1 MTKQTLTTVV
11 SPTAEPN
18 ATWNFWV
25 NVLDIVFFTLG
36 ASIVARDT
44 VMPALVSKLTDSKM
58 ALGLIPAI
66 SSLGFYLPQLF
77 IANLSERMRYKKPF
91 VMWIGGLV
99 ERLPF
104 LLIALAI
111 WFLGASS
118 PAITLTFFFLLL
130 VMTSFGSGIGTPAW
144 FDIIAKV
151 IPVQRRGFW
160 SGLSHGLGAL
170 IGAGGA
176 LYFGQVLD
184 RINFPLNFAI
194 LFTIAFAMLVISFI
208 GLALNREPPSTV
220 VKESIPLAR
229 YLSQLPEVLSRD
241 ANYRRF
247 LLSRTTVQLGTM
259 GVGFFMAYGL
269 SRFQIDGV
277 TVGRLTAAQVFTVAV
292 MNLVWGL
299 IGDRFGHKRV
309 LGAAAFAMALAA
321 LMAWASSS
329 LIWMAVTFAL
339 VGVYVAADGVSAL
352 NIILEFCA
360 EEDRPTYIGLTNTLL
375 APVLIIAP
383 LLGGWLAGTHWLFQ
397 SLLNRRLLRRNRR
410 SDDELLG
417 AGAEVSWEG
426 GGEGDKVTG

>member
-1 MTKQTLTTVV
+1 M
-11 SPTAEPN
+11 
-18 ATWNFWV
+18 
-25 NVLDIVFFTLG
+25 
-36 ASIVARDT
+36 
-44 VMPALVSKLTDSKM
+44 
-58 ALGLIPAI
+58 
-66 SSLGFYLPQLF
+66 
-77 IANLSERMRYKKPF
+77 
-91 VMWIGGLV
+91 
-99 ERLPF
+99 
-104 LLIALAI
+104 
-111 WFLGASS
+111 
-118 PAITLTFFFLLL
+118 
-130 VMTSFGSGIGTPAW
+130 
-144 FDIIAKV
+144 
-151 IPVQRRGFW
+151 
-160 SGLSHGLGAL
+160 
-170 IGAGGA
+170 
-176 LYFGQVLD
+176 LD

-383 LLGGWLAGTHWLFQ
+383 LLGGWLAGRIGYSNLFLIAAFFAAIGGLMM
-397 SLLNRRLLRRNRR
+397 SFWVREPRFH
-410 SDDELLG
+410 G
-417 AGAEVSWEG
+417 KV

>member
-1 MTKQTLTTVV
+1 MTEQTLPTTAI
-11 SPTAEPN
+11 STADSHTN
-18 ATWNFWV
+18 WNFWV

-44 VMPALVSKLTDSKM
+44 VMPALVSQLTDSKM

-66 SSLGFYLPQLF
+66 SALGFYLPQLF

-111 WFLGASS
+111 WFLGVSS
-118 PAITLTFFFLLL
+118 PGITLTLFFLLL
-130 VMTSFGSGIGTPAW
+130 VMTSLGSGIGTPAW

-151 IPVQRRGFW
+151 IPVQRRGYW
-160 SGLSHGLGAL
+160 SGLSHGIGAL
-170 IGAGGA
+170 IGASGA

-184 RINFPLNFAI
+184 RIEYPSNFAL
-194 LFTIAFAMLVISFI
+194 LFTIAFAMLVVSFV

-229 YLSQLPEVLSRD
+229 YLSQLPEVLRRD

-247 LLSRTTVQLGTM
+247 LVSRTITQLGTM

-269 SRFQIDGV
+269 ERFQIDGV
-277 TVGRLTAAQVFTVAV
+277 WVGRLTAAQVFTVAV

-299 IGDRFGHKRV
+299 VGDRFGHKRV
-309 LGAAAFAMALAA
+309 LGLAAFAMALAA
-321 LMAWASSS
+321 FIAWWSSS
-329 LIWMAVTFAL
+329 MLWLAITFSL
-339 VGVYVAADGVSAL
+339 VGVYIAADGVSAL

-375 APVLIIAP
+375 APVLILAP
-383 LLGGWLAGTHWLFQ
+383 LFGGWLAGWIGYANLFLIAAISAVVGG
-397 SLLNRRLLRRNRR
+397 SLMMIWVKEPRHMNGLEI
-410 SDDELLG
+410 D
-417 AGAEVSWEG
+417 
-426 GGEGDKVTG
+426 GEEI

>member
-1 MTKQTLTTVV
+1 
-11 SPTAEPN
+11 
-18 ATWNFWV
+18 
-25 NVLDIVFFTLG
+25 
-36 ASIVARDT
+36 
-44 VMPALVSKLTDSKM
+44 MPALVSKLTDSKM

-229 YLSQLPEVLSRD
+229 YHGSVGHDGRGLFYGLWLESLSD
-241 ANYRRF
+241 RRRYGGATDRGAG
-247 LLSRTTVQLGTM
+247 LYGGSDES
-259 GVGFFMAYGL
+259 GVGV
-269 SRFQIDGV
+269 D
-277 TVGRLTAAQVFTVAV
+277 
-292 MNLVWGL
+292 W
-299 IGDRFGHKRV
+299 
-309 LGAAAFAMALAA
+309 
-321 LMAWASSS
+321 
-329 LIWMAVTFAL
+329 
-339 VGVYVAADGVSAL
+339 
-352 NIILEFCA
+352 
-360 EEDRPTYIGLTNTLL
+360 RPF
-375 APVLIIAP
+375 
-383 LLGGWLAGTHWLFQ
+383 W
-397 SLLNRRLLRRNRR
+397 S
-410 SDDELLG
+410 
-417 AGAEVSWEG
+417 
-426 GGEGDKVTG
+426 